1 MNEDASIMVKDS
13 TFKNN
18 GENGSSKGSSGC
30 ILQDFK
36 VDRCSR
42 RGGQWVQVH
51 PQGQNLNF
59 WGIIYRGK
67 L

>member
-13 TFKNN
+13 TFKM
-18 GENGSSKGSSGC
+18 ERMVRA
-30 ILQDFK
+30 K
-36 VDRCSR
+36 VAQGVYCKTLRLIGVAAG
-42 RGGQWVQVH
+42 GGQWVQVH

-59 WGIIYRGK
+59 WGLIYRGK